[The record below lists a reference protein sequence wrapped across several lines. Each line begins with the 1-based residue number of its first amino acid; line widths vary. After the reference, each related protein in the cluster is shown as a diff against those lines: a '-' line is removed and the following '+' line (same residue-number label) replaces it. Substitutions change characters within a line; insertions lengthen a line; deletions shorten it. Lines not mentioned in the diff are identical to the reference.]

1 MPKIFVK
8 NQDKTIEFF
17 TNENLLEILLKHNI
31 FIENPCNGKGTC
43 GKCKIKILEGSV
55 PDISESEIKYLSD
68 DEIKGGI
75 RLSCLIQPEGDLVV
89 ETLQKEGKHKILT
102 TGYTPKFDFNPS
114 ISKKLFH
121 IEKPTL
127 ENQISFEDAI
137 LKNLSLDEVDFDVL
151 KMIEPFDGVATVVFD
166 KDKIIAIEKGNTVDD
181 IYGLAIDI
189 GTTTVAA
196 DLVEINSGKAILSSS
211 DINPQKKFGLD
222 VLTRITYALEN
233 EEQAVKN
240 LQHEIV
246 NLINKMTFEMCMSA
260 NISQDNIYKVSVAAN
275 TTMLHFLLGI
285 KANSIGKSPYAPA
298 FVKSKYIK
306 ASSIGININSNGKL
320 YCLPGVSSYI
330 GSDIVA
336 GAYVAKLH
344 KTKENILFIDIGT
357 NGEIVLSNKGKL
369 LSCSC
374 AAGPALEGMNISC
387 GMRAS
392 SGAIEDIEIKNEKI
406 LLKVIGEEDEAKG
419 FCGSGILAVLR
430 ELLKEGIVKK
440 DGSLIKKEKLEERDY
455 RQKFIRLNGKKREFI
470 VREGENEIYITQSDI
485 RQVQLAK
492 GAILS
497 GFYALLKK
505 ADINMEDLDQV
516 VIAGQFG
523 SHLPAESLTITGIL
537 PKGVNE
543 KIIYIG
549 NSSKTGAYMALMSEV
564 VKKELEEIA
573 KNIEYMELGASQG
586 YERLFANCLLFE

>member
-166 KDKIIAIEKGNTVDD
+166 KDKIIAIEKGNTIDD

-246 NLINKMTFEMCMSA
+246 SLINKMTFEMCMSA
-260 NISQDNIYKVSVAAN
+260 NISKDNIYKVSVAAN

-406 LLKVIGEEDEAKG
+406 LLKVIGEEVEAKG

>member
-8 NQDKTIEFF
+8 GSSKAIEYLPGQ
-17 TNENLLEILLKHNI
+17 NLLQILHDNDI
-31 FIENPCNGKGTC
+31 FIENPCNGKGSC
-43 GKCKIKILEGSV
+43 GKCKVKITEGSLGEI
-55 PDISESEIKYLSD
+55 PEAEKKFLSESEIK
-68 DEIKGGI
+68 EGV
-75 RLSCLIQPEGDLVV
+75 RLSCLIHPESDLVI
-89 ETLQKEGKHKILT
+89 ETLHKEREHKILT
-102 TGYTPKFDFNPS
+102 TGYMPEFNLSPS
-114 ISKKLFH
+114 ISKKLFE
-121 IEKPTL
+121 IEKPSL

-137 LKNLSLDEVDFDVL
+137 LKSLLLDEVDFDVL
-151 KMIEPFDGVATVVFD
+151 KMIEPFDGVATAVFD
-166 KDKIIAIEKGNTVDD
+166 KDKVIAIEKGNTTDN

-196 DLVEINSGKAILSSS
+196 DLVDMKSGKAILSSS

-233 EEQAVKN
+233 EEQATKN

-260 NISQDNIYKVSVAAN
+260 NISKEHIYEVSVAAN

-285 KANSIGKSPYAPA
+285 KSNSIGKSPYAPA

-336 GAYVAKLH
+336 GAFVAKLH
-344 KTKENILFIDIGT
+344 DSKDNILFIDIGT
-357 NGEIVLSNKGKL
+357 NGEIVLASKGKL

-387 GMRAS
+387 GMRAAT
-392 SGAIEDIEIKNEKI
+392 GAIEDMVIDKEQVR
-406 LLKVIGEEDEAKG
+406 LFVIGEQPPIG
-419 FCGSGILAVLR
+419 ICGSGILAALR
-430 ELLKEGIVKK
+430 ELLKTGIVKK
-440 DGSLIKKEKLEERDY
+440 DGSFIKKEKLAEDDY
-455 RQKFIRLNGKKREFI
+455 RQKYIRLNAKKREFMI
-470 VREGENEIYITQSDI
+470 EDKAQTLYITQSDI
-485 RQVQLAK
+485 RQIQLAK

-497 GFYALLKK
+497 GFYALLNKSGIS
-505 ADINMEDLDQV
+505 INELDKV

-523 SHLPAESLTITGIL
+523 SHLSVDSLTGTGIL
-537 PKGVNE
+537 PKEVE
-543 KIIYIG
+543 SKITYVG
-549 NSSKTGAYMALMSEV
+549 NSSKTGAYMALMSDE
-564 VKKELEEIA
+564 VKKDLEKIA
-573 KNIEYMELGASQG
+573 KTIDYMELGASDG
-586 YERLFANCLLFE
+586 YERLFADCLLF